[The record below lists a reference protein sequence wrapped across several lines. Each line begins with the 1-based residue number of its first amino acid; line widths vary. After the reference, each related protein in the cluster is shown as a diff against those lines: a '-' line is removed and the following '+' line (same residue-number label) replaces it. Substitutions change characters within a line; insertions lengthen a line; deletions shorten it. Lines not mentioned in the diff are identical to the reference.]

1 MSETP
6 PSISRS
12 ASMIRVR
19 RLRSRRTAG
28 LCSAFVQKSG
38 LAMRFSISSSSRR
51 PSAASKIPPDH
62 ACAGAHAF
70 EFPLQVVKEHF
81 RNSSLIIADTS
92 SFP

>member
-38 LAMRFSISSSSRR
+38 LAMRFSISSSSCR

-62 ACAGAHAF
+62 ACAGAHGF

-81 RNSSLIIADTS
+81 RNSSFDYGRDVQ
-92 SFP
+92 FP